1 MKAKILLFWMGCL
14 LWPNANG
21 HADFKY
27 SESAKVTGGM
37 MASMMKVMGTFSEG
51 VAQASGPMQ
60 SSTYVKGNRL
70 RKEEPTG
77 KVEIID
83 LDKQWII
90 LMDPASRTY
99 SMVTFDEM
107 RTALRQAHETARQN
121 AEANVTM
128 IPKVE
133 IRPMAATKM
142 ILNHTTRE
150 VKIRANMEMRS
161 EDPQGK
167 AQTTLF
173 WLSSDAWVAS
183 AVRGYDEVRSF
194 YEEMSHH
201 LDWLPGQMFGGA
213 GGVSPVMEEFR
224 KSMAQMKGFPLV
236 QSSSVGASEQG
247 GRIGSQPLHVGPSSS
262 DSFLDM
268 TIEVTSFSNSPLNEN
283 LFQVP
288 AGYIQVEPRD
298 RDVVK
303 AGR

>member
-1 MKAKILLFWMGCL
+1 MKAKTLLFWVVCL
-14 LWPNANG
+14 LWSTANG
-21 HADFKY
+21 HADFRY

-37 MASMMKVMGTFSEG
+37 MASMMKVMGAFSEG
-51 VAQASGPMQ
+51 VGQANGPMQ

-70 RKEEPTG
+70 RKEEPTD

-83 LDKQWII
+83 LDKQWVI

-121 AEANVTM
+121 AGANVTT

-133 IRPMAATKM
+133 IRPMAATKT
-142 ILNHTTRE
+142 ILNHTSRE
-150 VKIRANMEMRS
+150 VKIRTNMEMQS

-173 WLSSDAWVAS
+173 WFTSDAWVAS
-183 AVRGYDEVRSF
+183 TVKGYDEVRNF

-201 LDWLPGQMFGGA
+201 LDWLPGQMFSSA

-224 KSMAQMKGFPLV
+224 KSMARMKGFPLV
-236 QSSSVGASEQG
+236 QSSSFGASERG
-247 GRIGSQPLHVGPSSS
+247 GQISSQPARVGPSNSG
-262 DSFLDM
+262 SFLDM
-268 TIEVTSFSNSPLNEN
+268 TIEVTSFSDSLLNEN

-288 AGYIQVEPRD
+288 AGYTRVEQSARD
-298 RDVVK
+298 MV
-303 AGR
+303 GRTR